1 MLIMFISVLNTL
13 SVTLV
18 VHPVQCVSGLWKQQ
32 NMFYHASSHISKYEA
47 KLKSLA
53 MHMHHMV

>member
-1 MLIMFISVLNTL
+1 
-13 SVTLV
+13 